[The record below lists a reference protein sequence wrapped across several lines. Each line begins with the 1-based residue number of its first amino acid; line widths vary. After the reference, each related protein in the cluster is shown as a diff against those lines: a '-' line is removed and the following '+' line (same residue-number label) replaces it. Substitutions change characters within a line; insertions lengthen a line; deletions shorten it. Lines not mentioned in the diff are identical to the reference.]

1 MSNHLHVVARTRPD
15 LVKAWSDEEV
25 AFRWWNLFPQRRR
38 KDRSPEEPTEFELNQ
53 IRNNGRCHA
62 LDERDLSGQHAAHWE
77 FGGILCD

>member
-38 KDRSPEEPTEFELNQ
+38 KE
-53 IRNNGRCHA
+53 NGRCHA
-62 LDERDLSGQHAAHWE
+62 LDERDLSGQDAAHWE